1 MKLWIATPCIDG
13 QICATT
19 HESLLRLARATEI
32 DFSHSLWNGDLVR
45 VRSRAVHSFLESDS
59 THLLFVDADV
69 SFLPDAVIGMARA
82 GVGLISTPYPKKRLK
97 LREWR
102 DAPTEEQA
110 AAALYDWPF
119 VRLPELE
126 PVGDR
131 AEVAYV
137 PMGLTLIAREPLER
151 MVDAYKDTLTFS
163 DMFGDMTSPR
173 QSVAL
178 FQLMLRHGQ
187 LLPEDFSFCVRY
199 TETTGAR
206 PWLYMGAGSPA
217 SHTGAWTFS
226 GDV

>member
-13 QICATT
+13 SLTAPT

-32 DFSHSLWNGDLVR
+32 DFAHSLWNGDLVR
-45 VRSRAVHSFLESDS
+45 VRSRAVHRFLETDS
-59 THLLFVDADV
+59 THLLFVDSDV
-69 SFLPDAVIGMARA
+69 SFMPDAIVGMARA
-82 GVGLISTPYPKKRLK
+82 GVPLIGTPYPKKRIK
-97 LREWR
+97 LAAYRS
-102 DAPTEEQA
+102 APTEDDA
-110 AAALYDWPF
+110 RAALYDWPF
-119 VRLPELE
+119 VRLPEMT

-131 AEVAYV
+131 MEVAML

-151 MVDAYKDTLTFS
+151 MVAAYKDTLTFS
-163 DMFGDMTSPR
+163 DMFGDMATPR

-199 TETTGAR
+199 TETTGER